1 MDYLVVTNNNMTKN
15 LVEKNEHIKLVF
27 LEETVQGVLNYCKT
41 LLENGGVRLAA
52 DPMGGRRARP
62 FPCLTI
68 ILQET
73 DRETPARDWER
84 IMQYVLLDEKRK
96 ETYMGYDEAMRAD
109 FEVLDCSLTKS
120 ALKIE
125 ISEIKRIRIDQKI
138 GI

>member
-1 MDYLVVTNNNMTKN
+1 M
-15 LVEKNEHIKLVF
+15 VEKNAHIKLVF
-27 LEETVQGVLNYCKT
+27 LEETVQGVLNYCQK
-41 LLENGGVRLAA
+41 LFENGGFKLAA

-62 FPCLTI
+62 FPYLTV

-73 DRETPARDWER
+73 GRETPIKDWER
-84 IMQYVLLDEKRK
+84 IMQYTLLDEKRK

>member
-1 MDYLVVTNNNMTKN
+1 
-15 LVEKNEHIKLVF
+15 
-27 LEETVQGVLNYCKT
+27 
-41 LLENGGVRLAA
+41 
-52 DPMGGRRARP
+52 
-62 FPCLTI
+62 
-68 ILQET
+68 
-73 DRETPARDWER
+73 
-84 IMQYVLLDEKRK
+84 MQYTLLDEKRK